1 MIAYTE
7 IIYQASIERELKI
20 EAFLF
25 AIMESVPDII
35 DECGVDQ
42 DIFTDR
48 GCTHANVKYRCPD
61 SFWIVITL
69 EEINRAEQNI
79 EVSVMIHER
88 SGIIAVF
95 VWICFIVIE
104 ETK

>member
-25 AIMESVPDII
+25 AIMESVSDII

-42 DIFTDR
+42 DVFTDR
-48 GCTHANVKYRCPD
+48 GCTHANVKYRCPN

-69 EEINRAEQNI
+69 EEIDGAEQNI
-79 EVSVMIHER
+79 KMCIMIDER
-88 SGIIAVF
+88 CGVIAVF